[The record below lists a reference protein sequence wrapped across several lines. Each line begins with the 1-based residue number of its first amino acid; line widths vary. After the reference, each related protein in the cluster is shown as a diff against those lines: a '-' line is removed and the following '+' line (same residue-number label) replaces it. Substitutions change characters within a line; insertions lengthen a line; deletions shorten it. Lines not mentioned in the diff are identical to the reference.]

1 MRISDWSS
9 DVCSSDL
16 PRDTGRNPQDRELRA
31 RCRAVRRPHHAE
43 AEARTSPADGMPQR
57 EGETPVPLFFGPV
70 PPRLDAPTAR
80 RRDRHRLGQAPDR
93 EGWRA
98 RSGVPDHGAEVRK
111 TEARARGQLLSADI
125 YSAQD
130 ALLVRL
136 IDRKSTTRLGK
147 ECVSTCR
154 SWRMPV

>member
-80 RRDRHRLGQAPDR
+80 RRDRHRLGQAPER
-93 EGWRA
+93 EGWQA
-98 RSGVPDHGAEVRK
+98 AHGVTDHR
-111 TEARARGQLLSADI
+111 TEATTHTAR
-125 YSAQD
+125 
-130 ALLVRL
+130 
-136 IDRKSTTRLGK
+136 TTRQLY
-147 ECVSTCR
+147 EDDISPAQVTR
-154 SWRMPV
+154 

>member
-16 PRDTGRNPQDRELRA
+16 PAPTISAGLRNGARHPRDTGRNPQDRELRA

-70 PPRLDAPTAR
+70 P
-80 RRDRHRLGQAPDR
+80 
-93 EGWRA
+93 
-98 RSGVPDHGAEVRK
+98 RSEEHTSEL
-111 TEARARGQLLSADI
+111 QSLLRISYAVFCLKKKQHNI
-125 YSAQD
+125 QYA
-130 ALLVRL
+130 
-136 IDRKSTTRLGK
+136 
-147 ECVSTCR
+147 
-154 SWRMPV
+154 